1 MVKETKKKK
10 EFQNHKGNK
19 VKQTQDFPFIENF
32 NKWRD
37 NCQKIGSGDLQV
49 KNIPNLY
56 IMLKNHM
63 KDPYI
68 RGGSRND
75 GRDGEGAV
83 QFLNVI
89 EGFVDNPDNLFT
101 VQQAQLI
108 ARMANTLEQMKDTG
122 KEIGGDS
129 PAYDPA
135 FILFTEKPKS
145 ATGETLAV
153 REVQGHYATEWYAD
167 RNEGVSAVPKEWLAG
182 NNPPHQALFSET
194 ETKFAKPKGL
204 LYIMKD
210 AENME
215 QETDLEVEVDTI
227 PRGVD
232 EVDIDEIE
240 SVEKFFNG
248 VIKNT
253 AFWNDDG
260 KLLVNKLRAELQATV
275 FKVKGNEQNPIR
287 EVANLGRKE
296 EKDALVGNV
305 ISFKLTSTA
314 LPIVNLVDRA
324 LKRNNTENAPNGKP
338 AWQDSRRGGFDYRE
352 EGEEEVV
359 FNVSSLRVARALAKI
374 PQIKRFAQGLLK
386 NTSLFNEEDF
396 QTSQAGNLLADKK
409 FNFPPSQKKKV
420 LELFGKENTNPKTI
434 QLKLTK
440 GAMKALL
447 NQSVISRTRDLQSMN
462 APNTDK
468 KIVLKSMW
476 QQILWRN

>member
-32 NKWRD
+32 NKWRT
-37 NCQKIGSGDLQV
+37 NCQEIGSGELQV

-56 IMLKNHM
+56 LMLKNHL

-89 EGFVDNPDNLFT
+89 EGFVDEPDNLFT

-108 ARMANTLEQMKDTG
+108 ANLAKVLEKMKDTG
-122 KEIGGDS
+122 KDIGGDT

-153 REVQGHYATEWYAD
+153 REIQGHYATEWYAE
-167 RNEGVSAVPKEWLAG
+167 RNEGVTAVPKSWLAG
-182 NNPPHQALFSET
+182 ENPPHLALFSET
-194 ETKFAKPKGL
+194 SNKYAKPKGL

-227 PRGVD
+227 PSGVD
-232 EVDIDEIE
+232 EVDIDEID

-253 AFWNDDG
+253 AFWNAGG
-260 KLLVNKLRAELQATV
+260 KLLVNKLRTELQATE
-275 FKVKGNEQNPIR
+275 FKVKPNEQNPIR
-287 EVANLGRKE
+287 EIANLGRKE

-305 ISFKLTSTA
+305 ISFKLTATA
-314 LPIVNLVDRA
+314 LPIIGLVDRA
-324 LKRNNTENAPNGKP
+324 LKRANTNKAPNGFR
-338 AWQDSRRGGFDYRE
+338 AWQNERKGGFDYRKTARE
-352 EGEEEVV
+352 KFGEDTGKY
-359 FNVSSLRVARALAKI
+359 RPDAK
-374 PQIKRFAQGLLK
+374 
-386 NTSLFNEEDF
+386 
-396 QTSQAGNLLADKK
+396 
-409 FNFPPSQKKKV
+409 
-420 LELFGKENTNPKTI
+420 
-434 QLKLTK
+434 
-440 GAMKALL
+440 
-447 NQSVISRTRDLQSMN
+447 VIS
-462 APNTDK
+462 K
-468 KIVLKSMW
+468 MW
-476 QQILWRN
+476 QHLLWRN

>member
-32 NKWRD
+32 NKWRT
-37 NCQKIGSGDLQV
+37 NCQQISGGDLQV

-56 IMLKNHM
+56 NMLKNHL

-108 ARMANTLEQMKDTG
+108 ARMANTLEKMKDTG
-122 KEIGGDS
+122 KDIGGDT

-153 REVQGHYATEWYAD
+153 REVQGHYATEWYAE

-194 ETKFAKPKGL
+194 ATKYAKPKGL

-215 QETDLEVEVDTI
+215 KETDLEVEVDTI
-227 PRGVD
+227 PSGVD
-232 EVDIDEIE
+232 EVDIDEIK
-240 SVEKFFNG
+240 SVEDFFNG

-253 AFWNDDG
+253 AFWNAGG
-260 KLLVNKLRAELQATV
+260 KLLVNKLRAELQATT
-275 FKVKGNEQNPIR
+275 FTVKPNEQNPIR
-287 EVANLGRKE
+287 EIANLGRKE

-314 LPIVNLVDRA
+314 LPMIGLVDRA
-324 LKRNNTENAPNGKP
+324 LKRANTKKAPNGFR
-338 AWQDSRRGGFDYRE
+338 AWQNARKGGFDYRKTARE
-352 EGEEEVV
+352 KFGEDTGKY
-359 FNVSSLRVARALAKI
+359 NPDAK
-374 PQIKRFAQGLLK
+374 
-386 NTSLFNEEDF
+386 
-396 QTSQAGNLLADKK
+396 
-409 FNFPPSQKKKV
+409 
-420 LELFGKENTNPKTI
+420 
-434 QLKLTK
+434 
-440 GAMKALL
+440 
-447 NQSVISRTRDLQSMN
+447 VIS
-462 APNTDK
+462 K
-468 KIVLKSMW
+468 MW
-476 QQILWRN
+476 QQLLWRD

>member
-32 NKWRD
+32 NKWRT
-37 NCQKIGSGDLQV
+37 NCQQISGGDLQV

-56 IMLKNHM
+56 NMLKNHL

-108 ARMANTLEQMKDTG
+108 ARMANTLEKMKDTG
-122 KEIGGDS
+122 KDIGGDT

-153 REVQGHYATEWYAD
+153 REVQGHYATEWYAE

-194 ETKFAKPKGL
+194 ATKYAKPKGL

-215 QETDLEVEVDTI
+215 KETDLEVEVDTI
-227 PRGVD
+227 PSGVD
-232 EVDIDEIE
+232 EVDIDEIK
-240 SVEKFFNG
+240 SVEDFFNG

-253 AFWNDDG
+253 AFWNAGG
-260 KLLVNKLRAELQATV
+260 KLLVNKLRSELQATE
-275 FKVKGNEQNPIR
+275 FKVKPNEQNPIR
-287 EVANLGRKE
+287 EIANLGRKE

-305 ISFKLTSTA
+305 ISFKLTATA
-314 LPIVNLVDRA
+314 LPIIGLVDRA
-324 LKRNNTENAPNGKP
+324 LKRANTKKAPNGFR
-338 AWQDSRRGGFDYRE
+338 AWQNARKGGFDYRKTARE
-352 EGEEEVV
+352 KFGEDTGKY
-359 FNVSSLRVARALAKI
+359 SPDAK
-374 PQIKRFAQGLLK
+374 
-386 NTSLFNEEDF
+386 
-396 QTSQAGNLLADKK
+396 
-409 FNFPPSQKKKV
+409 
-420 LELFGKENTNPKTI
+420 
-434 QLKLTK
+434 
-440 GAMKALL
+440 
-447 NQSVISRTRDLQSMN
+447 VIS
-462 APNTDK
+462 K
-468 KIVLKSMW
+468 MW
-476 QQILWRN
+476 QQLLWRN

>member
-1 MVKETKKKK
+1 MVRKRRKKKMVKETKKKK

-32 NKWRD
+32 NKWRT
-37 NCQKIGSGDLQV
+37 NCQQISGGDLQV

-56 IMLKNHM
+56 NMLKNHL

-108 ARMANTLEQMKDTG
+108 ARMANTLEKMKDTG
-122 KEIGGDS
+122 KDIGGDT

-153 REVQGHYATEWYAD
+153 REVQGHYATEWYAE

-194 ETKFAKPKGL
+194 ATKYAKPKGL

-215 QETDLEVEVDTI
+215 KETDLEVEVDTI
-227 PRGVD
+227 PSGVD
-232 EVDIDEIE
+232 EVDIDEIK
-240 SVEKFFNG
+240 SVEDFFNG

-253 AFWNDDG
+253 AFWNAGG
-260 KLLVNKLRAELQATV
+260 KLLVNKLRSELQATE
-275 FKVKGNEQNPIR
+275 FKVKPNEQNPIR
-287 EVANLGRKE
+287 EIANLGRKE
-296 EKDALVGNV
+296 ERDALVGNV
-305 ISFKLTSTA
+305 ISFKLTATA
-314 LPIVNLVDRA
+314 LPIIGLVDRA
-324 LKRNNTENAPNGKP
+324 LKRANTNKAPNGFR
-338 AWQDSRRGGFDYRE
+338 AWQNARKGGFDYRKTARE
-352 EGEEEVV
+352 KFGEDTGKY
-359 FNVSSLRVARALAKI
+359 SPDAKI
-374 PQIKRFAQGLLK
+374 
-386 NTSLFNEEDF
+386 
-396 QTSQAGNLLADKK
+396 
-409 FNFPPSQKKKV
+409 
-420 LELFGKENTNPKTI
+420 
-434 QLKLTK
+434 
-440 GAMKALL
+440 
-447 NQSVISRTRDLQSMN
+447 IS
-462 APNTDK
+462 K
-468 KIVLKSMW
+468 MW
-476 QQILWRN
+476 QQLLWRN

>member
-32 NKWRD
+32 NKWRT
-37 NCQKIGSGDLQV
+37 NCQQISGGDLQV

-56 IMLKNHM
+56 NMLKNHL

-108 ARMANTLEQMKDTG
+108 ARMANTLEKMKDTG
-122 KEIGGDS
+122 KDIGGDT

-153 REVQGHYATEWYAD
+153 REVQGHYATEWYAE
-167 RNEGVSAVPKEWLAG
+167 RNEGVSTVPKEWLAG

-194 ETKFAKPKGL
+194 ATKYAKPKGL

-215 QETDLEVEVDTI
+215 KETDLEVEVDTI
-227 PRGVD
+227 PSGVD
-232 EVDIDEIE
+232 EVDIDEIK
-240 SVEKFFNG
+240 SVEDFFNG

-253 AFWNDDG
+253 AFWNAGG
-260 KLLVNKLRAELQATV
+260 KLLVNKLRAELQATT
-275 FKVKGNEQNPIR
+275 FTVKPNEQNPIR
-287 EVANLGRKE
+287 EIANLGRKE
-296 EKDALVGNV
+296 ERDALVGNV
-305 ISFKLTSTA
+305 ISFKLTATA
-314 LPIVNLVDRA
+314 LPIIGLVDRA
-324 LKRNNTENAPNGKP
+324 LKRANTKKAPNGFR
-338 AWQDSRRGGFDYRE
+338 AWQNARKSGFDYRKTARE
-352 EGEEEVV
+352 KFGEDTGKY
-359 FNVSSLRVARALAKI
+359 SPDAK
-374 PQIKRFAQGLLK
+374 
-386 NTSLFNEEDF
+386 
-396 QTSQAGNLLADKK
+396 
-409 FNFPPSQKKKV
+409 
-420 LELFGKENTNPKTI
+420 
-434 QLKLTK
+434 
-440 GAMKALL
+440 
-447 NQSVISRTRDLQSMN
+447 VIS
-462 APNTDK
+462 K
-468 KIVLKSMW
+468 MW
-476 QQILWRN
+476 QQLLWRN

>member
-1 MVKETKKKK
+1 MVRKRRKKKMVKETKKKK

-32 NKWRD
+32 NKWRT
-37 NCQKIGSGDLQV
+37 NCQQISGGDLQV

-56 IMLKNHM
+56 NMLKNHL

-108 ARMANTLEQMKDTG
+108 ARMANTLEKMKDTG
-122 KEIGGDS
+122 KDIGGDT

-153 REVQGHYATEWYAD
+153 REVQGHYATEWYAE

-194 ETKFAKPKGL
+194 ATKYAKPKGL

-215 QETDLEVEVDTI
+215 KETDLEVEVDTI
-227 PRGVD
+227 PSGVD
-232 EVDIDEIE
+232 EVDIDEIK
-240 SVEKFFNG
+240 SVEDFFNG

-253 AFWNDDG
+253 AFWNAGG
-260 KLLVNKLRAELQATV
+260 KLLVNKLRSELQATE
-275 FKVKGNEQNPIR
+275 FKVKPNEQNPIR
-287 EVANLGRKE
+287 EIANLGRKE
-296 EKDALVGNV
+296 ERDALVGNV

-314 LPIVNLVDRA
+314 LPIIGLVDRA
-324 LKRNNTENAPNGKP
+324 LKRANTNKAPNGFR
-338 AWQDSRRGGFDYRE
+338 AWQNARKGGFDYRRTARE
-352 EGEEEVV
+352 KFGEDTGKY
-359 FNVSSLRVARALAKI
+359 SPDAKI
-374 PQIKRFAQGLLK
+374 
-386 NTSLFNEEDF
+386 
-396 QTSQAGNLLADKK
+396 
-409 FNFPPSQKKKV
+409 
-420 LELFGKENTNPKTI
+420 
-434 QLKLTK
+434 
-440 GAMKALL
+440 
-447 NQSVISRTRDLQSMN
+447 IS
-462 APNTDK
+462 K
-468 KIVLKSMW
+468 MW
-476 QQILWRN
+476 QQLLWRN

>member
-32 NKWRD
+32 NKWRT
-37 NCQKIGSGDLQV
+37 NCQQISGGDLQV

-56 IMLKNHM
+56 NMLKNHL

-108 ARMANTLEQMKDTG
+108 ARMANTLEKMKDTG
-122 KEIGGDS
+122 KDIGGDT

-153 REVQGHYATEWYAD
+153 REVQGHYATEWYAE

-194 ETKFAKPKGL
+194 ATKYAKPKGL

-215 QETDLEVEVDTI
+215 KETDLEVEVDTI
-227 PRGVD
+227 PSGVD
-232 EVDIDEIE
+232 EVDIDEIK
-240 SVEKFFNG
+240 SVEDFFNG

-253 AFWNDDG
+253 AFWNAGG
-260 KLLVNKLRAELQATV
+260 KLLVNKLRSELQATE
-275 FKVKGNEQNPIR
+275 FKVKPNEQNPIR
-287 EVANLGRKE
+287 EIANLGRKE
-296 EKDALVGNV
+296 ERDALVGNV
-305 ISFKLTSTA
+305 ISFKLTATA
-314 LPIVNLVDRA
+314 LPIIGLVDRA
-324 LKRNNTENAPNGKP
+324 LKRANTKKAPNGFR
-338 AWQDSRRGGFDYRE
+338 AWQNARKGGFDYRKTARE
-352 EGEEEVV
+352 KFGEDTGKY
-359 FNVSSLRVARALAKI
+359 NPDAK
-374 PQIKRFAQGLLK
+374 
-386 NTSLFNEEDF
+386 
-396 QTSQAGNLLADKK
+396 
-409 FNFPPSQKKKV
+409 
-420 LELFGKENTNPKTI
+420 
-434 QLKLTK
+434 
-440 GAMKALL
+440 
-447 NQSVISRTRDLQSMN
+447 VIS
-462 APNTDK
+462 K
-468 KIVLKSMW
+468 MW
-476 QQILWRN
+476 QQLLWRN

>member
-32 NKWRD
+32 NKWRT
-37 NCQKIGSGDLQV
+37 NCQQISGGDLQV

-56 IMLKNHM
+56 NMLKNHL

-108 ARMANTLEQMKDTG
+108 ARMANTLEKMKDTG
-122 KEIGGDS
+122 KDIGGDT

-153 REVQGHYATEWYAD
+153 REVQGHYATEWYAE

-194 ETKFAKPKGL
+194 ATKYAKPKGL

-215 QETDLEVEVDTI
+215 KETDLEVEVDTI
-227 PRGVD
+227 PSGVD
-232 EVDIDEIE
+232 EVDIDEIK
-240 SVEKFFNG
+240 SVEDFFNG

-253 AFWNDDG
+253 AFWNAGG
-260 KLLVNKLRAELQATV
+260 KLLVNKLRSELQATE
-275 FKVKGNEQNPIR
+275 FKVKPNEQNPIR
-287 EVANLGRKE
+287 EIANLGRKE
-296 EKDALVGNV
+296 ERDALVGNV
-305 ISFKLTSTA
+305 ISFKLTATA
-314 LPIVNLVDRA
+314 LPIIGLVDRA
-324 LKRNNTENAPNGKP
+324 LKRANTKKAPNGFR
-338 AWQDSRRGGFDYRE
+338 AWQNARKSGFDYRKTARE
-352 EGEEEVV
+352 KFGEDTGKY
-359 FNVSSLRVARALAKI
+359 SPDAK
-374 PQIKRFAQGLLK
+374 
-386 NTSLFNEEDF
+386 
-396 QTSQAGNLLADKK
+396 
-409 FNFPPSQKKKV
+409 
-420 LELFGKENTNPKTI
+420 
-434 QLKLTK
+434 
-440 GAMKALL
+440 
-447 NQSVISRTRDLQSMN
+447 VIS
-462 APNTDK
+462 K
-468 KIVLKSMW
+468 MW
-476 QQILWRN
+476 QQLLWRN

>member
-32 NKWRD
+32 NKWRT
-37 NCQKIGSGDLQV
+37 NCQQISGGDLQV

-56 IMLKNHM
+56 NMLKNHL

-108 ARMANTLEQMKDTG
+108 ARMANTLEKMKDTG
-122 KEIGGDS
+122 KDIGGDT

-153 REVQGHYATEWYAD
+153 REVQGHYATEWYAE

-194 ETKFAKPKGL
+194 ATKYAKPKGL

-215 QETDLEVEVDTI
+215 KETDLEVEVDTI
-227 PRGVD
+227 PSGVD
-232 EVDIDEIE
+232 EVDIDEIK
-240 SVEKFFNG
+240 SVEDFFNG

-253 AFWNDDG
+253 AFWNAGG
-260 KLLVNKLRAELQATV
+260 KLLVNKLRSELQATE
-275 FKVKGNEQNPIR
+275 FKVKPNEQNPIR
-287 EVANLGRKE
+287 EIANLGRKE
-296 EKDALVGNV
+296 ERDALVGNV
-305 ISFKLTSTA
+305 ISFKLTATA
-314 LPIVNLVDRA
+314 LPIIGLVDRA
-324 LKRNNTENAPNGKP
+324 LKRANTNKAPNGFR
-338 AWQDSRRGGFDYRE
+338 AWQNARKGGFDYRKTARE
-352 EGEEEVV
+352 KFGEDTGKY
-359 FNVSSLRVARALAKI
+359 SPDAKI
-374 PQIKRFAQGLLK
+374 
-386 NTSLFNEEDF
+386 
-396 QTSQAGNLLADKK
+396 
-409 FNFPPSQKKKV
+409 
-420 LELFGKENTNPKTI
+420 
-434 QLKLTK
+434 
-440 GAMKALL
+440 
-447 NQSVISRTRDLQSMN
+447 IS
-462 APNTDK
+462 K
-468 KIVLKSMW
+468 MW
-476 QQILWRN
+476 QQLLWRN

>member
-32 NKWRD
+32 NKWRT
-37 NCQKIGSGDLQV
+37 NCQQISGGDLQV

-56 IMLKNHM
+56 NMLKNHL

-108 ARMANTLEQMKDTG
+108 ARMANTLEKMKDTG
-122 KEIGGDS
+122 KDIGGDT

-153 REVQGHYATEWYAD
+153 REVQGHYATEWYAE

-194 ETKFAKPKGL
+194 ATKYAKPKGL

-215 QETDLEVEVDTI
+215 KETDLEVEVDTI
-227 PRGVD
+227 PSGVD
-232 EVDIDEIE
+232 EVDIDEIK
-240 SVEKFFNG
+240 SVEDFFNG

-253 AFWNDDG
+253 AFWNAGG
-260 KLLVNKLRAELQATV
+260 KLLVNKLRSELQATE
-275 FKVKGNEQNPIR
+275 FKVKPNEQNPIR
-287 EVANLGRKE
+287 EIANLGRKE
-296 EKDALVGNV
+296 ERDALVGNV
-305 ISFKLTSTA
+305 ISFKLTATA
-314 LPIVNLVDRA
+314 LPIIGLVDRA
-324 LKRNNTENAPNGKP
+324 LKRANTKKAPNGFR
-338 AWQDSRRGGFDYRE
+338 AWQNARKGGFDYRKTARE
-352 EGEEEVV
+352 KFGEDTGKY
-359 FNVSSLRVARALAKI
+359 SPDAK
-374 PQIKRFAQGLLK
+374 
-386 NTSLFNEEDF
+386 
-396 QTSQAGNLLADKK
+396 
-409 FNFPPSQKKKV
+409 
-420 LELFGKENTNPKTI
+420 
-434 QLKLTK
+434 
-440 GAMKALL
+440 
-447 NQSVISRTRDLQSMN
+447 VIS
-462 APNTDK
+462 K
-468 KIVLKSMW
+468 MW
-476 QQILWRN
+476 QQLLWRN

>member
-1 MVKETKKKK
+1 MVRKRRKKKMVKETKKKK

-32 NKWRD
+32 NKWRT
-37 NCQKIGSGDLQV
+37 NCQQISGGDLQV

-56 IMLKNHM
+56 NMLKNHL

-108 ARMANTLEQMKDTG
+108 ARMANTLEKMKDTG
-122 KEIGGDS
+122 KDIGGDT

-153 REVQGHYATEWYAD
+153 REVQGHYATEWYAE

-194 ETKFAKPKGL
+194 ATKYAKPKGL

-215 QETDLEVEVDTI
+215 KETDLEVEVDTI
-227 PRGVD
+227 PSGVD
-232 EVDIDEIE
+232 EVDIDEIK
-240 SVEKFFNG
+240 SVEDFFNG

-253 AFWNDDG
+253 AFWNAGG
-260 KLLVNKLRAELQATV
+260 KLLVNKLRSELQATE
-275 FKVKGNEQNPIR
+275 FKVKPNEQNPIR
-287 EVANLGRKE
+287 EIANLGRKE

-305 ISFKLTSTA
+305 ISFKLTATA
-314 LPIVNLVDRA
+314 LPIIGLVDRA
-324 LKRNNTENAPNGKP
+324 LKRANTKKAPNGFR
-338 AWQDSRRGGFDYRE
+338 AWQNARKGGFDYRKTARE
-352 EGEEEVV
+352 KFGEDTGKY
-359 FNVSSLRVARALAKI
+359 SPDAK
-374 PQIKRFAQGLLK
+374 
-386 NTSLFNEEDF
+386 
-396 QTSQAGNLLADKK
+396 
-409 FNFPPSQKKKV
+409 
-420 LELFGKENTNPKTI
+420 
-434 QLKLTK
+434 
-440 GAMKALL
+440 
-447 NQSVISRTRDLQSMN
+447 VIS
-462 APNTDK
+462 K
-468 KIVLKSMW
+468 MW
-476 QQILWRN
+476 QQLLWRN